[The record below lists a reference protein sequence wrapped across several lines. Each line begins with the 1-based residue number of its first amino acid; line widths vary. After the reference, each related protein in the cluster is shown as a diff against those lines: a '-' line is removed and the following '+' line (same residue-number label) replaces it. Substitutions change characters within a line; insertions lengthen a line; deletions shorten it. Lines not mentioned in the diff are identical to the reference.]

1 MREARRT
8 PERRPRR
15 GERSESSSAFVLAC
29 VQPLDSG
36 FRRNDVE
43 ENRTTIPLAK
53 RVLPLIAILLL
64 AGCGIRSG
72 YPNHAPSASLVEP
85 GTSAR
90 DNKDVY
96 LQLIRKMQQQGA
108 YYASL
113 AHIDAY
119 RLRYGN
125 PPELRRL
132 QADALRETGQGNAAV
147 PIYRGLLHGDE
158 SAAAWHGLGLIA
170 AASGEH
176 AQAEQDLQ
184 KAVQLEPI
192 NAAYLSDLG
201 YARLSAGRVAD
212 AREPLAKAA
221 QLAPGDVKAISNLA
235 LWAMLDGNTQQANTI
250 MQRAKL
256 PQATQDAVYRLALRL
271 RTAAAARTVASASS
285 TSIPA
290 SASGTTASHDYPRH
304 VPVPHEITGIPGGM
318 LDRFDSRSSTHE
330 ANP

>member
-1 MREARRT
+1 VRGQPREEPST
-8 PERRPRR
+8 RRPSPPATLPQAPAPHLNPLPK
-15 GERSESSSAFVLAC
+15 GERK
-29 VQPLDSG
+29 P
-36 FRRNDVE
+36 R
-43 ENRTTIPLAK
+43 PLAASPW
-53 RVLPLIAILLL
+53 RLLLAATALLL

-72 YPNHAPSASLVEP
+72 YPNHAPSPSLVEP

-132 QADALRETGQGNAAV
+132 QADALRETGQGDAAV

-170 AASGEH
+170 AADGEH

-201 YARLSAGRVAD
+201 YARLSAGRIAD

-235 LWAMLDGNTQQANTI
+235 LWAMLDGNPRQADDI

-256 PQATQDAVYRLALRL
+256 PQATQDAVRRLAVQLRVPPAAAASSA
-271 RTAAAARTVASASS
+271 TAAATPTAARTA
-285 TSIPA
+285 
-290 SASGTTASHDYPRH
+290 PRR
-304 VPVPHEITGIPGGM
+304 VPVPSEFSGIPGGV
-318 LDRFDSRSSTHE
+318 LDRFGSPTSTHE